1 MRHRL
6 KNQLRWALL
15 TVFLLIGCI
24 SFYLVKTRDTASI
37 STNKQITVLIDT
49 FEQAILNKD
58 ATRALALF
66 TEPENERDSS
76 YLKYLQSHDL
86 DQNTFPRLFT
96 IALFNYTI
104 PYYTIDT
111 IQKNNGIYTVTV
123 TENRT
128 LYDNTTGINNTALYR
143 RYIDCIVE
151 DRVLKIV
158 NYYVNADT
166 KGKYTGFDPT
176 EGKLPTGNR

>member
-1 MRHRL
+1 MP
-6 KNQLRWALL
+6 
-15 TVFLLIGCI
+15 
-24 SFYLVKTRDTASI
+24 
-37 STNKQITVLIDT
+37 TNKQITALVDT
-49 FEQAILNKD
+49 FEHAILNKD

-66 TEPENERDSS
+66 AEPEKESDSS
-76 YLKYLQSHDL
+76 YLEYLQGRDL
-86 DQNTFPRLFT
+86 IQNTTPRLFT
-96 IALFNYTI
+96 IALFNYRV
-104 PYYTIDT
+104 PSYTIDT
-111 IQKNNGIYTVTV
+111 IQKNNDIYTATI

-143 RYIDCIVE
+143 RYIDCIVA
-151 DRVLKIV
+151 DGVLKIV